1 MLRPPCDGGTSDD
14 RTPGRD
20 MLGWLTGRRGDR
32 RLPVAAPAPDARL
45 YAVGDIHGRHDLL
58 DAMVELI
65 ARDCARFEDGRRPV
79 TVFLG
84 DYIDRGDHSR
94 EVIDRLVALERTR
107 DDVVFLRGNHEAALL
122 DFLEDPGRGGDW
134 LGYGGL
140 QTLASYGIAPVGR
153 GAGAADLERTAME
166 LGVAMGPHIG
176 FLERTQPIFRSG
188 DVICAHAGIDPDR
201 SPEDQ
206 GEGALLW
213 GRSAF
218 LDDGGAP
225 GLRVVHG
232 HWAEDAPV
240 VTARRI
246 CVDTGAYYS
255 GRLTAVRLDAG
266 EELLHVDALMLD

>member
-1 MLRPPCDGGTSDD
+1 
-14 RTPGRD
+14 
-20 MLGWLTGRRGDR
+20 
-32 RLPVAAPAPDARL
+32 
-45 YAVGDIHGRHDLL
+45 VGDIHGRHDLL
-58 DAMVELI
+58 DAMVDRI
-65 ARDCARFEDGRRPV
+65 DRDRARFEDGRQAV

-94 EVIDRLVALERTR
+94 EVIDKLLVLEYTR
-107 DDVVFLRGNHEAALL
+107 EDVVFLKGNHEAALL
-122 DFLEDPGRGGDW
+122 DFLEDPGRGVDW

-140 QTLASYGIAPVGR
+140 QTLASYGVAPVGR
-153 GAGAADLERTAME
+153 GAGGAELERTALE
-166 LGVAMGPHIG
+166 LGAAMGPHIG
-176 FLERTQPIFRSG
+176 FLERTRHSFRSG

-218 LDDGGAP
+218 LDDGGVP

-240 VTARRI
+240 VTPRRI

-266 EELLHVDALMLD
+266 QELLHVDALMLD

>member
-1 MLRPPCDGGTSDD
+1 MF
-14 RTPGRD
+14 
-20 MLGWLTGRRGDR
+20 GWLTGRGAR
-32 RLPVAAPAPDARL
+32 RAAPVPGPAIDRRL

-58 DAMVELI
+58 EAMVDLI
-65 ARDCARFEDGRRPV
+65 AEDSARFDDARRAV

-94 EVIDRLVALERTR
+94 EVLETLTALERTR

-122 DFLEDPGRGGDW
+122 DFLEEPARGGDW

-140 QTLASYGIAPVGR
+140 QTLASYGVAPVGR
-153 GAGAADLERTAME
+153 GAGGAELDRAATQLAA
-166 LGVAMGPHIG
+166 AMGPHVG
-176 FLERTQPIFRSG
+176 FLERTLPLYRSG

-201 SPEDQ
+201 SPEAQ

-218 LDDGGAP
+218 LEDGGVP

-232 HWAEDAPV
+232 HWAENEPV
-240 VTARRI
+240 TTPRRI
-246 CVDTGAYYS
+246 CVDTGAFYS
-255 GRLTAVRLDAG
+255 GRLTAVRLDDG
-266 EELLHVDALMLD
+266 EEMLRIDALTLD